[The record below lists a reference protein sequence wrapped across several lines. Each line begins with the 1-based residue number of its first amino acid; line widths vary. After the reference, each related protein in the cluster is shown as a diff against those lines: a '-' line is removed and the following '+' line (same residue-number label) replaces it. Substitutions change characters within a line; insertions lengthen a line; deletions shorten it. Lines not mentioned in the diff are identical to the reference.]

1 MGGQKRVHRQLND
14 QLLNVFSSMFGVGFI
29 ADSLCGA
36 DAVANSEYVFG
47 LTHEKRG
54 TEMANQKYR
63 CLLIRRDH
71 LELLATV
78 EEGGGCEYEGDAVG
92 QGYARYRHGSLRKMW
107 QHRQGGDDCWPLVK
121 NLYICCPSSA
131 DALVAQ

>member
-1 MGGQKRVHRQLND
+1 MHRQLND

-63 CLLIRRDH
+63 CLLIRRDQ
-71 LELLATV
+71 LELLAAA
-78 EEGGGCEYEGDAVG
+78 EKGSCEYEGDAVTKEYG
-92 QGYARYRHGSLRKMW
+92 RYRYGSLRKMW
-107 QHRQGGDDCWPLVK
+107 DHTQEGTQGPNWPLVK
-121 NLYICCPSSA
+121 NMFICCPSI
-131 DALVAQ
+131 DPLVHTH